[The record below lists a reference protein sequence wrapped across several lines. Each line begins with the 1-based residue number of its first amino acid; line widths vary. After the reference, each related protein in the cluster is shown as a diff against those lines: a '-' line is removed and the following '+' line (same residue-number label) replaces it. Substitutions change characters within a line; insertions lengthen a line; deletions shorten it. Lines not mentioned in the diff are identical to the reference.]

1 MLAFHE
7 GTPARNCQG
16 ATRRAAL
23 KAGFLGLAGLTL
35 PGLLRHRA
43 EAGTASKDTAFWAVV
58 LRFCEASTV
67 CLAIVTESGARSAWG
82 MSDAPTSSRPWAPS
96 ATVAVTS
103 TPDHRC
109 LRSSRLV
116 TCGSIATA
124 LRPRRSSD

>member
-43 EAGTASKDTAFWAVV
+43 ELPAKEETGPA
-58 LRFCEASTV
+58 RRP
-67 CLAIVTESGARSAWG
+67 ESRTGQ
-82 MSDAPTSSRPWAPS
+82 PS
-96 ATVAVTS
+96 GN
-103 TPDHRC
+103 P
-109 LRSSRLV
+109 
-116 TCGSIATA
+116 
-124 LRPRRSSD
+124 PRR